1 MKANTPPPETPS
13 FSEEAKVFLL
23 ITAVAIPVLSVVSI
37 FGYGFAVWMLQ
48 LVFGPPGQM

>member
-1 MKANTPPPETPS
+1 MDTNPPQPETSS

-37 FGYGFAVWMLQ
+37 IGYGFAVWMLQ